1 MRASSQRREAADGPL
16 MALVNVVREC
26 ASPEETTSGRERG
39 GGWSSPYYIR
49 VAKNTYLREWIGSPL
64 GPGGCCVLLRLRLIF
79 LGLLRLAT
87 LLHWG
92 LPLCALPTPP
102 YALK

>member
-49 VAKNTYLREWIGSPL
+49 VAKNTPSFPL
-64 GPGGCCVLLRLRLIF
+64 GHLLS
-79 LGLLRLAT
+79 
-87 LLHWG
+87 
-92 LPLCALPTPP
+92 
-102 YALK
+102 LKKANS